1 MFDSDFRFLEMV
13 KEKGGGG
20 NILIF
25 FIVKEKIQTKRFIL
39 FIVIFQYKDK
49 GSTGEI

>member
-20 NILIF
+20 GYFDIF
-25 FIVKEKIQTKRFIL
+25 YCERKNTNEKIYLIYCDFS
-39 FIVIFQYKDK
+39 V
-49 GSTGEI
+49 